1 MADFDDLAMQRENR
15 DVKYEY
21 AMWIE
26 DVTQWQTEHHTAA
39 AWLADVQA
47 AWKETELA
55 VEKHAREIHDHE
67 GRLQEHEKAIAQR
80 WSDGSKSEHQEL
92 TAQHQDLEAKHL
104 EALQAHQQLKKH
116 HEAVMA
122 EIRELLKTALSGA
135 VVTETLA

>member
-1 MADFDDLAMQRENR
+1 MADFDDLVMQRENR

-26 DVTQWQTEHHTAA
+26 DVAQWQTEHHTAA

-55 VEKHAREIHDHE
+55 LQTHAREIHDHKV
-67 GRLQEHEKAIAQR
+67 RLQEHEKTIAEH
-80 WSDGSKSEHQEL
+80 WCDGSKSEHQEL
-92 TAQHQDLEAKHL
+92 NTEHRDLKAKHL
-104 EALQAHQQLKKH
+104 EALYAHQQLKKH